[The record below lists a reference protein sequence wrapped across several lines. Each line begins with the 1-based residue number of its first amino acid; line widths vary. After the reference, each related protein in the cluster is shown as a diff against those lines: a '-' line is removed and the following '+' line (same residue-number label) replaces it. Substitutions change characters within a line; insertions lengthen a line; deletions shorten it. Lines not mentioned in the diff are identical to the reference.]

1 VPVRHNGGVTKTS
14 SGLLRLAVGA
24 AIVASLSVSGC
35 VNAVS
40 GTAVR
45 AKDAI
50 PLDVPPLDQSGL
62 DDVML
67 SLDELNDIVGATDME
82 ITVDLREMTDHSA
95 DVSDPDCLGAIYGA
109 EEPVYASTGWTEVR
123 DQVAR
128 EPGDDNDHWVEQTAV
143 LYPSAARAEKFFEKS
158 KESWAD
164 CANGSLSIND
174 MDESYV
180 WNIDELNVD
189 DTMLTQRAMQEDAE
203 GWGCQHAL
211 AAVSNLTVETWACG
225 YSISDEAATIASEMI
240 ANAAKK

>member
-1 VPVRHNGGVTKTS
+1 MTNTS
-14 SGLLRLAVGA
+14 SGLLRFAVGA
-24 AIVASLSVSGC
+24 LIVSSLSVSGC

-50 PLDVPPLDQSGL
+50 PLDVPPLDESRL

-67 SLDELNDIVGATDME
+67 SLGELNDIVGATEME
-82 ITVDLREMTDHSA
+82 ITVDLQEMTDHSA

-143 LYPSAARAEKFFEKS
+143 LYPSAARAEKFFEHS

-164 CANGSLSIND
+164 CANSSLSIND
-174 MDESYV
+174 LDESYV

-189 DTMLTQRAMQEDAE
+189 GNMLTQRAMQEDAD

-211 AAVSNLTVETWACG
+211 AAVSNLTVETWACA
-225 YSISDEAATIASEMI
+225 YHVTDEAARIAGEMI
-240 ANAAKK
+240 ANATEK

>member
-1 VPVRHNGGVTKTS
+1 M
-14 SGLLRLAVGA
+14 
-24 AIVASLSVSGC
+24 IVASLSVAGC

-50 PLDVPPLDQSGL
+50 PLEVPPLDASSL

-67 SLDELNDIVGATDME
+67 SIDELNDLVGATGME
-82 ITVDLREMTDHSA
+82 ITVDMEEMTDHSG

-128 EPGDDNDHWVEQTAV
+128 EPDDDNDHWVEQTAV
-143 LYPSAARAEKFFEKS
+143 LYPSASRAQKFFDLS

-164 CANGSLSIND
+164 CAGGSLSID
-174 MDESYV
+174 DLGDSYV
-180 WNIDELNVD
+180 WTIDELTVD
-189 DTMLTQRAMQEDAE
+189 DTMLTQRATQEDAE
-203 GWGCQHAL
+203 GWACQHAL
-211 AAVSNLTVETWACG
+211 AAVANLTVETWACG
-225 YSISDEAATIASEMI
+225 YHITDEAAAIASAMI
-240 ANAAKK
+240 ANAAEK